1 MKIAFSACKKA
12 GAPRSA
18 FTLVEV
24 MMAVATGS
32 IMFVTI
38 YLAIAQGVVVIKNC
52 RENLRAT
59 QILEEKAETM
69 RLISWNQITNVPS
82 IVPTSFTN
90 YYDPTASS
98 GKQGV
103 AYVGVMSMLSFP
115 GSETYSGSIRQFL
128 ITVKWTTAGIQH
140 QKEFRTFVSQY
151 GLQNYVYST
160 KPTS

>member
-1 MKIAFSACKKA
+1 
-12 GAPRSA
+12 
-18 FTLVEV
+18 

-32 IMFVTI
+32 VMFVTV
-38 YLAIAQGVVVIKNC
+38 YLAIAQGVVVVKSC

-59 QILEEKAETM
+59 QILEEKAETI

-98 GKQGV
+98 GRQGV
-103 AYVGVMSMLSFP
+103 VYQGVMSITGAP
-115 GSETYSGSIRQFL
+115 VSETYAGTMRQFL
-128 ITVKWTTAGIQH
+128 ITVKWTSAGVQH

-151 GLQNYVYST
+151 GLQNYVYPVT
-160 KPTS
+160 KPSA